1 MTGHTGGRLPRV
13 RRRWRLGPGY
23 RIAVFLLWPIMT
35 GLTKRDWRG
44 TERLNTDDGGIIVVA
59 NHISWFDPLVI
70 AHALWENDRP
80 PRFLAK
86 ESVFRVPIIGSIID
100 SAGQIRV
107 YRETKE
113 AVEAVRDAIAAV
125 QRGECVVVYPEGTI
139 TKDPD
144 GWPMAGKTGAARIA
158 LATGR
163 PVLPMAQWGATDVM
177 RPYRKEL
184 RLLPRKTMHVRIG
197 EPVDLSDFV
206 DMPMTHDTLE
216 DATDRIMDALTA
228 ELSQIRQETPPA
240 HRFVPES
247 AHVADGHSGRHDSGE
262 AR

>member
-1 MTGHTGGRLPRV
+1 MQ
-13 RRRWRLGPGY
+13 
-23 RIAVFLLWPIMT
+23 
-35 GLTKRDWRG
+35 
-44 TERLNTDDGGIIVVA
+44 RLNSDDGGIIIAA

-86 ESVFRVPIIGSIID
+86 ESVFRVPVIGSIIE

-113 AVEAVRDAIAAV
+113 AVAAVRDAVAAV

-139 TKDPD
+139 TKDPNE
-144 GWPMAGKTGAARIA
+144 WPMVGKTGAARIA

-184 RLLPRKTMHVRIG
+184 RLLPRKTMHVSIG
-197 EPVDLSDFV
+197 EPVDLSDFA
-206 DMPMTHDTLE
+206 DRPMDHDTLE
-216 DATDRIMDALTA
+216 EATDRIMDALSA
-228 ELSQIRQETPPA
+228 ELAKIRGGESPA
-240 HRFVPES
+240 HRFVPEHHGVHTDPS
-247 AHVADGHSGRHDSGE
+247 PQGGH
-262 AR
+262 